1 MEVETVLVHHTSS
14 LLTSPPPPSTVN
26 NEATWHATSL
36 QQCNCQWEFCCW
48 NLMHLPVISGGCVVP
63 AVQLSLRGVRS
74 ETRQLTIYT
83 VLLTPPWSTP
93 GMDHTVRQKMCYTHK
108 CSLLILWL
116 RSAVGE
122 EGRGQ
127 LCQHIDWTT
136 WNTSNDGYRLC
147 FPLQNDNWSPWSLV
161 ISIIS
166 SVISFTIQLNGSDRC
181 YQTGSWLGWSGHA
194 RQHAGHV
201 NIMG

>member
-1 MEVETVLVHHTSS
+1 MDSAIMRVPHRLPIFAHCAKLILHADVNATICICPDKITLPPPPREVEVETVLVHHTSS

-83 VLLTPPWSTP
+83 VLLTPP
-93 GMDHTVRQKMCYTHK
+93 
-108 CSLLILWL
+108 
-116 RSAVGE
+116 
-122 EGRGQ
+122 
-127 LCQHIDWTT
+127 
-136 WNTSNDGYRLC
+136 
-147 FPLQNDNWSPWSLV
+147 
-161 ISIIS
+161 
-166 SVISFTIQLNGSDRC
+166 
-181 YQTGSWLGWSGHA
+181 
-194 RQHAGHV
+194 
-201 NIMG
+201 

>member
-1 MEVETVLVHHTSS
+1 MKQPGMPRHF
-14 LLTSPPPPSTVN
+14 N
-26 NEATWHATSL
+26 N
-36 QQCNCQWEFCCW
+36 CNCQWEFCCW

-83 VLLTPPWSTP
+83 SPHPEAPL
-93 GMDHTVRQKMCYTHK
+93 
-108 CSLLILWL
+108 
-116 RSAVGE
+116 A
-122 EGRGQ
+122 
-127 LCQHIDWTT
+127 WTT
-136 WNTSNDGYRLC
+136 QSGRRCVIHISVLCSFYGSGLPWVRRGEDNCANILTGPHETVYDGYRLC

-161 ISIIS
+161 MSIIS